1 VNRAGIV
8 LVASA
13 GNEGDAGMSYPAAYE
28 PVVSVGAGG
37 WVDQWKTLPSKLWWL
52 QNVPEG
58 DISHVYVAGFSSR
71 EKPGQHLD
79 VVSTGRYLLEPYP
92 CAQLYKDGQV
102 ISSTNVR
109 TCAAKATPDNAN
121 AAPFQYLFIS
131 GTSFSAP
138 TVAGIVAL
146 MLDKNGRSPWSIGPA
161 ICSPR
166 PGAATPPAT
175 AGCWWTTPWPGRSPG
190 RTQRQAEGPST
201 DPPPAACRTEAPG
214 REATTSSGTA
224 EPAQYAIE
232 LTSPSTTVRSCA
244 IGR

>member
-1 VNRAGIV
+1 MTIRRVIGAAV
-8 LVASA
+8 LALALVAMASA

-58 DISHVYVAGFSSR
+58 DISQVYVAGFSSR
-71 EKPGQHLD
+71 EEPGQHLD

-146 MLDKNGRSPWSIGPA
+146 MLDKNGSLSNA
-161 ICSPR
+161 DAV
-166 PGAATPPAT
+166 PGTDATTGAPGRVERLLERAATPIPAGSVT
-175 AGCWWTTPWPGRSPG
+175 VVHRTGDLLTETWGSDATGHGWVLVDDALAG
-190 RTQRQAEGPST
+190 A
-201 DPPPAACRTEAPG
+201 
-214 REATTSSGTA
+214 
-224 EPAQYAIE
+224 
-232 LTSPSTTVRSCA
+232 
-244 IGR
+244 